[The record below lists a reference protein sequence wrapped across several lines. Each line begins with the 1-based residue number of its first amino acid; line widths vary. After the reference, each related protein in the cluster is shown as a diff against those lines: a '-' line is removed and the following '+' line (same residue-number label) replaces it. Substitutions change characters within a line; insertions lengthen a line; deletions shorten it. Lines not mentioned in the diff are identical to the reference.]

1 MRPLRDRAGA
11 QTTVVIETRTA
22 AQATRE
28 ATLRYPDMKVI
39 TVTRVTP
46 TVADLKAAKRTPP
59 VSAAVAAA
67 PAPKAAPRSDDRVFD
82 LDVSGAIVPLRR
94 VGGR

>member
-1 MRPLRDRAGA
+1 MRPLRDRAGT

-46 TVADLKAAKRTPP
+46 TVADLKAARRTAP
-59 VSAAVAAA
+59 VTAAV
-67 PAPKAAPRSDDRVFD
+67 PAPKVASRSDERGAD